1 MPPRNAIL
9 REDIDLLGRLES
21 VDIVVN
27 ILEALAQAPSPMG
40 VTELAKTLGETK
52 SRIHRNLVSLKHHA
66 LIDQVEVTEKYR
78 LGWKLFQLGQRAALE
93 FNIRSVAA
101 PYLQYLSQHT
111 GLSALLSVPFNGQA
125 LVVDAINNE
134 GNISISVKP
143 GNRPIPHCSAQG
155 RIALAYASEVQRER
169 LLNEPLIAPSPQ
181 GMTQKKKI
189 LKRLELIKKN
199 LFEDA
204 PNETLMGINVVGAP
218 IFRHPQE
225 LIGILSVVG
234 SVQHLPAKP
243 AKTLVATL
251 QGCAAALSEYFQSH
265 TYHHAG
271 IKALNIFNSQ

>member
-1 MPPRNAIL
+1 MASRTPAL
-9 REDIDLLGRLES
+9 GEEVDALGRLES

-52 SRIHRNLVSLKHHA
+52 SRIHRNLASLKHHG
-66 LIDQVEVTEKYR
+66 LIDQDEESEKYR

-111 GLSALLSVPFNGQA
+111 GQSALLSVPFNGQA
-125 LVVDAINNE
+125 LVVDAVNNE

-155 RIALAYASEVQRER
+155 RIALAYASETQRER
-169 LLNEPLIAPSPQ
+169 LLQEPLTAPSPQ

-189 LKRLELIKKN
+189 LKRLEVIREQ

-204 PNETLMGINVVGAP
+204 PNETLMGINVVSAP
-218 IFRHPQE
+218 IFRNPQE

-234 SVQHLPAKP
+234 SVQHLTPKP
-243 AKTLVATL
+243 SKILLATL
-251 QGCAAALSEYFQSH
+251 QGCAASLSEYFQSH
-265 TYHHAG
+265 AYQAAG
-271 IKALNIFNSQ
+271 IKALNIF